1 MMEKWAGWLLGKG
14 VNDDDD
20 DDDGGSGLRSC
31 DKQHSAGFPGI
42 SGLDEAA
49 LT

>member
-1 MMEKWAGWLLGKG
+1 MDKWAGWLLGKG

-20 DDDGGSGLRSC
+20 DGGGLRSC
-31 DKQHSAGFPGI
+31 DKQHSAGYPGV
-42 SGLDEAA
+42 SGLDKAA